1 MNELEIQQLFSQV
14 PPISGKEAL
23 QNLLLALGLGL
34 VVAVLH
40 RATNA
45 RAKPS
50 PALLSALALLPPI
63 GSMVMMVIGN
73 SLARAFSLV
82 GALAIIRFRTRLRS
96 PWDISFVFLSLTLGV
111 ACGVGAHEV
120 ALVGILVVGLGIL
133 VIGALPGTRPTPE
146 AYVLRCE
153 VAAHQVGE
161 RELAPVMT
169 PHLER
174 QHLDEAH
181 TRRFGEA
188 LSLTWRV
195 VLKPEATLEVLIR
208 ELAAVE
214 GVERVT
220 VVSNFDAV
228 TEPE

>member
-1 MNELEIQQLFSQV
+1 MNELEIQQILGTL
-14 PPISGKEAL
+14 PPINGQEAL
-23 QNLLLALGLGL
+23 RNLLLSFVLGLG
-34 VVAVLH
+34 VAVLH
-40 RATNA
+40 RITHF
-45 RAKPS
+45 RTKPS
-50 PALLSALALLPPI
+50 PALLSAFALLPPI

-96 PWDISFVFLSLTLGV
+96 PWDLSFVFLALTLGV
-111 ACGVGAHEV
+111 ACGVGAHQV
-120 ALVGILVVGLGIL
+120 ALIGMLVVGLGIL
-133 VIGALPGTRPTPE
+133 VIGALPGTRPSPE

-169 PHLER
+169 PHLEE
-174 QHLDEAH
+174 QHLDQAH

-195 VLKPEATLEVLIR
+195 VLKPDATLETLIR

-228 TEPE
+228 TEPD

>member
-1 MNELEIQQLFSQV
+1 MNELEIQQILGQV
-14 PPISGKEAL
+14 PPINGQEAL
-23 QNLLLALGLGL
+23 RNLLLALALGL
-34 VVAVLH
+34 CVAVLH
-40 RATNA
+40 RATNF
-45 RAKPS
+45 RSKPS

-120 ALVGILVVGLGIL
+120 ALIGMAVVGLGIL
-133 VIGALPGTRPTPE
+133 VIGALPGTRPQPE

-161 RELAPVMT
+161 RELAPLMT
-169 PHLER
+169 PHLEES
-174 QHLDEAH
+174 QLNEAH

-195 VLKPEATLEVLIR
+195 VLKPDATLEALIR